1 MHADPDFDVIIIG
14 AGISGLYELHLLRQQ
29 GLRVRVYEAGSGV
42 GGVWYW
48 NRYPGAR
55 FDSESWSYGYSF
67 SQEMLD
73 EWHWTEHFAPQ
84 AETEK
89 YLNLFADKYDLR
101 RDIQFNTRIAAAHYD
116 DATRTWQVTEEGGAS
131 HRCRYVVTAV
141 GPLSAPTMPKFE
153 GIEDFRGEWY
163 HTGRW
168 PKHEVSFEGKRVAVI
183 GTGASGVQAI
193 AEIAK
198 TAGHLT
204 VFQRRPNWCTPLHN
218 ARIDKVEMA
227 QIRARYP
234 EIWALCDQTNA
245 CFVHTPDPR
254 AAMEM
259 STEEREA
266 FWEECYRTPGFKI
279 WQGNL
284 RDVLVDHEAN
294 RLLSEFVARKIR
306 QRVNDP
312 NIAEML
318 IPKDHGFGTRRVPQE
333 THYFEVY
340 NQPNV
345 RLISMLETPV
355 ERITPTGVR
364 TTDEDLEFDIIVYAT
379 GFNAVTGALDAID
392 IRGANGL
399 ALRERWKDG
408 PESYMGVMVTGF
420 PNMFMLL
427 GPHATLGNIP
437 RSIEFIAEWVAG
449 LVEHLTANGHTLAA
463 AQEEAERAW
472 MDFVAEKAEGLLSNE
487 VDSWMTGINLNVE
500 GRQVRRLVRYSGPAP
515 LFRDMCRKI
524 AEDGYR
530 EMTLA

>member
-1 MHADPDFDVIIIG
+1 
-14 AGISGLYELHLLRQQ
+14 
-29 GLRVRVYEAGSGV
+29 
-42 GGVWYW
+42 
-48 NRYPGAR
+48 
-55 FDSESWSYGYSF
+55 
-67 SQEMLD
+67 
-73 EWHWTEHFAPQ
+73 
-84 AETEK
+84 
-89 YLNLFADKYDLR
+89 
-101 RDIQFNTRIAAAHYD
+101 
-116 DATRTWQVTEEGGAS
+116 
-131 HRCRYVVTAV
+131 
-141 GPLSAPTMPKFE
+141 
-153 GIEDFRGEWY
+153 
-163 HTGRW
+163 
-168 PKHEVSFEGKRVAVI
+168 
-183 GTGASGVQAI
+183 
-193 AEIAK
+193 
-198 TAGHLT
+198 
-204 VFQRRPNWCTPLHN
+204 
-218 ARIDKVEMA
+218 MA

-294 RLLSEFVARKIR
+294 RLLSEFIAKKIR

-312 NIAEML
+312 KIAEML

-364 TTDEDLEFDIIVYAT
+364 TTDEDFEFELIVYAT

-392 IRGANGL
+392 IRGTNGL

-463 AQEEAERAW
+463 AQEKAERAW

>member
-1 MHADPDFDVIIIG
+1 MRADPDVDVIIIG

-84 AETEK
+84 TETEK

-116 DATRTWQVTEEGGAS
+116 EATRTWQVTEEGGAR

-141 GPLSAPTMPKFE
+141 GPLSAPTMPNFE

-340 NQPNV
+340 NQSNV

-530 EMTLA
+530 EMTLT